1 MRSGARL
8 AAAIEIVE
16 NIEARHRP
24 VPEALKEWGVSHRF
38 AGSGDR
44 AAIGNLV
51 YDALRWRL
59 SSAWRMGED
68 TPRAL
73 VLAAVVRQLTDGA
86 DDLAKLIDGD
96 PYAPASLSPS
106 ELEKL
111 ARADIAGAPDHVR
124 ADIPEWLAPKFAVT
138 FGPDWVAEGEALA
151 LRPPL
156 DMRVNRL
163 KADRAKVTKALSRFE
178 AVETPFARDGL
189 RIAPT
194 TGDRRHPNVQVE
206 PSFRKGWFEIQDE
219 GSQLAAM
226 MVGAK
231 PGEHLLDL
239 CAGAGGKT
247 LALAAATANKGQIF
261 ATDSDR
267 MRLAPIFDRLRRAGT
282 RNVQVREAGAPLDD
296 LEGRMDAVLVDA
308 PCTGTGVW
316 RRRPDAKWKLTD
328 RALAERVAEQSA
340 LLAEAVRFV
349 KPGGRL
355 VYVTCSLL
363 QEENGAQVTAFVA
376 GQPDFTA
383 LSGGEIL
390 ENAVLSDEIRLRLA
404 GATLADGSG
413 LLLTPHRTATDGFFI
428 AVLRRLEKED
438 NSVRKV

>member
-1 MRSGARL
+1 MRPGARL

-16 NIEARHRP
+16 NIEARHRLAT
-24 VPEALKEWGVSHRF
+24 EALKEWGVSHRF

-59 SSAWRMGED
+59 SSAWLMGED

-73 VLAAVVRQLTDGA
+73 VLGAVARHLTDGA
-86 DDLAKLIDGD
+86 DELAKLIEGD
-96 PYAPASLSPS
+96 PYAPASLSSS

-111 ARADIAGAPDHVR
+111 KKADLAGAPDHVR
-124 ADIPEWLAPKFAVT
+124 ADIPEWLAPKFDRA
-138 FGPDWVAEGEALA
+138 FGSDWVAEGEALA

-156 DMRVNRL
+156 DMRVNQL
-163 KADRAKVTKALSRFE
+163 KADRSKVMKALARFG
-178 AVETPFARDGL
+178 AVETPFAPDGL

-206 PSFRKGWFEIQDE
+206 PSFQKGWFEIQDE
-219 GSQLAAM
+219 GSRLAAM

-261 ATDSDR
+261 ASDSDR

-282 RNVQVREAGAPLDD
+282 RNVQVREAGASLDD

-316 RRRPDAKWKLTD
+316 RRRPDAKWKLTE
-328 RALAERVAEQSA
+328 RALAERIAEQSA
-340 LLAEAVRFV
+340 LLAVAARYV

-363 QEENGAQVTAFVA
+363 PEENGEQVAAFVA
-376 GQPDFTA
+376 GQPAFA
-383 LSGGEIL
+383 PLSGGDI
-390 ENAVLSDEIRLRLA
+390 LA
-404 GATLADGSG
+404 GSVSSGERRQHLAAATLADDNG
-413 LLLTPHRTATDGFFI
+413 LVLTPLRTATDGFFI
-428 AVLRRLEKED
+428 AVLQRSQGE
-438 NSVRKV
+438 